1 LQSAGPTT
9 ASRFAQRVAHPVAQL
24 SEALF
29 RETKPVPVKHALA
42 LFGSVSAGGSD
53 AKTCNFASWRGRCY
67 NQRGVA
73 FMVCDCHRAGPTA
86 LWNDGALRHSQEAEG
101 AEATKLL
108 RERISKQALRLYV
121 ALPEHGPA
129 VPIYLA
135 GRRPELPRRRSPGR
149 SRRIPSQLIQSHCPD
164 SGRSRLRLES
174 GEAIGKRGRRWR
186 MLLHTN
192 HVAVRHSYRH
202 DCRNA
207 PFGVRCWPGRR
218 NRQATNVCCWHR
230 CEVESTPLFCTTQP
244 APSLPGARVPP
255 CWSTCERD
263 PNFHG
268 TNGPLRCDVAR
279 WRANQLDDDL
289 CHSIVT
295 KELGWIVAK
304 ISHAFAVNLFPQ
316 PIH

>member
-1 LQSAGPTT
+1 
-9 ASRFAQRVAHPVAQL
+9 
-24 SEALF
+24 
-29 RETKPVPVKHALA
+29 
-42 LFGSVSAGGSD
+42 
-53 AKTCNFASWRGRCY
+53 
-67 NQRGVA
+67 
-73 FMVCDCHRAGPTA
+73 MVRDCHRAGPTA

-149 SRRIPSQLIQSHCPD
+149 SRRIPSQLIESHCSD

-207 PFGVRCWPGRR
+207 PFGARCWPGRR

-230 CEVESTPLFCTTQP
+230 CEGSKVPRFFVQLSRHRVYRVHGCRLAGRLANVTRTSTGQMGLYAATSRAGVPINWTTIFVTVLSPKNWVDCCQNITCVRSEPLSP
-244 APSLPGARVPP
+244 ANTLTRV
-255 CWSTCERD
+255 
-263 PNFHG
+263 
-268 TNGPLRCDVAR
+268 
-279 WRANQLDDDL
+279 
-289 CHSIVT
+289 
-295 KELGWIVAK
+295 
-304 ISHAFAVNLFPQ
+304 
-316 PIH
+316 